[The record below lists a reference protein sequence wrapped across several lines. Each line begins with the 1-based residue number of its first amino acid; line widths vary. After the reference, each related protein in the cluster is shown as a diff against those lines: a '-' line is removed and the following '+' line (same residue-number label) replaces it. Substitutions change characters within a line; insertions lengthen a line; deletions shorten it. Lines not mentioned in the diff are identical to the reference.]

1 MKKFRRKVWKKQLWS
16 VNYCEAGK
24 VPGHLNK
31 CVTSCRKRC
40 QTSPSRRKPLLLE
53 ACQPSLTVETVE
65 KDEQKQREEVRAI
78 HALTGVFS
86 QESGSKRDFEGVC

>member
-1 MKKFRRKVWKKQLWS
+1 MKQERFPDIS
-16 VNYCEAGK
+16 TN
-24 VPGHLNK
+24 
-31 CVTSCRKRC
+31 VTSCRKRC
-40 QTSPSRRKPLLLE
+40 QTYPSRKDLQEEASRKPLLE

-65 KDEQKQREEVRAI
+65 KDAQKQMEEVRAI